1 MAASLILLPAIF
13 SYLIVL
19 SQSSSSSSSIAQIGT
34 ETSCTNQHN
43 HHLIC
48 DFEDAKL
55 KIARLE
61 AILEETIQNINAKS
75 LYLEESRKLIDEM
88 THEMDR
94 LQSAVSS
101 LKGESSRTNER
112 LNQLEEEIRLLWA
125 TLRKTNFELHFLE
138 SKAQDA
144 ENRLELASSKVETLQ
159 ALRLDSFIVFFL
171 VASLLIFTLFGASF
185 VLLDGLFFMAAIITE
200 QWIQIQ
206 QLEQAL
212 HIAEMRALKVK
223 RQTRSTRCTFLKLVR
238 NLFGNHLQKFMEM
251 LDSFLFD
258 KESAFGS
265 YLSQVMHQ
273 LEKILSATKKYH
285 HELQGFVKQEME
297 KNEFTAAL
305 AHKEVLNYEL
315 WMKTFPTKLHL
326 WKFSPC
332 RTSCQWRLK
341 KMILIS
347 ANASATQ
354 LVSELADHY
363 V

>member
-1 MAASLILLPAIF
+1 MAASLVLLPAIF

-19 SQSSSSSSSIAQIGT
+19 SQSSSSSIAQIGT

-61 AILEETIQNINAKS
+61 AILEETTQNMNAKS
-75 LYLEESRKLIDEM
+75 LYLEESRKLVDEM

-94 LQSAVSS
+94 LQSALSS

-144 ENRLELASSKVETLQ
+144 ENRLELASSKVET
-159 ALRLDSFIVFFL
+159 
-171 VASLLIFTLFGASF
+171 
-185 VLLDGLFFMAAIITE
+185 MAAIITE

-305 AHKEVLNYEL
+305 AHKEVVFFVASALI
-315 WMKTFPTKLHL
+315 TFPIMSAWMLL
-326 WKFSPC
+326 SSQFS
-332 RTSCQWRLK
+332 
-341 KMILIS
+341 
-347 ANASATQ
+347 
-354 LVSELADHY
+354 
-363 V
+363 

>member
-19 SQSSSSSSSIAQIGT
+19 SQSSSSSSSSSSSIAQIGT

-94 LQSAVSS
+94 LQSALSS

-144 ENRLELASSKVETLQ
+144 ENRLELASSKVET
-159 ALRLDSFIVFFL
+159 
-171 VASLLIFTLFGASF
+171 
-185 VLLDGLFFMAAIITE
+185 MAAIITE

-251 LDSFLFD
+251 LDSFLFN

-305 AHKEVLNYEL
+305 AHKEVVFFVASALI
-315 WMKTFPTKLHL
+315 TFPIMSAWLL
-326 WKFSPC
+326 LSSQFS
-332 RTSCQWRLK
+332 
-341 KMILIS
+341 
-347 ANASATQ
+347 
-354 LVSELADHY
+354 
-363 V
+363 

>member
-19 SQSSSSSSSIAQIGT
+19 SQSSSSIAQIGT

-101 LKGESSRTNER
+101 LKNGESSRTNER

-144 ENRLELASSKVETLQ
+144 ENRLELASSKVET
-159 ALRLDSFIVFFL
+159 
-171 VASLLIFTLFGASF
+171 
-185 VLLDGLFFMAAIITE
+185 MAAIITE

-285 HELQGFVKQEME
+285 HEVLPNRCPIGPSTELSLYAYAVVLQGFVKQEME

-315 WMKTFPTKLHL
+315 WMTTFPTKLHL

-332 RTSCQWRLK
+332 RTSRQWRLK

-347 ANASATQ
+347 ANASARQ

>member
-19 SQSSSSSSSIAQIGT
+19 SQSSSSSSIAQIGT

-144 ENRLELASSKVETLQ
+144 ENRLELASSKVET
-159 ALRLDSFIVFFL
+159 
-171 VASLLIFTLFGASF
+171 
-185 VLLDGLFFMAAIITE
+185 MAAIITE

-223 RQTRSTRCTFLKLVR
+223 RQTRSTRCTFLKLFR

-265 YLSQVMHQ
+265 YLSRVMHQ

-305 AHKEVLNYEL
+305 AHKEVVFFVASALI
-315 WMKTFPTKLHL
+315 TFPIMSAWMLL
-326 WKFSPC
+326 SSQFS
-332 RTSCQWRLK
+332 
-341 KMILIS
+341 
-347 ANASATQ
+347 
-354 LVSELADHY
+354 
-363 V
+363 

>member
-19 SQSSSSSSSIAQIGT
+19 SQSSSSSSIAQIGT

-144 ENRLELASSKVETLQ
+144 ENRLELASSKVET
-159 ALRLDSFIVFFL
+159 
-171 VASLLIFTLFGASF
+171 
-185 VLLDGLFFMAAIITE
+185 MAAIITE

-212 HIAEMRALKVK
+212 HIAE
-223 RQTRSTRCTFLKLVR
+223 LVR

-265 YLSQVMHQ
+265 YLSRVMHQ

-305 AHKEVLNYEL
+305 AHKEVVFFVVGRHYSSSL
-315 WMKTFPTKLHL
+315 
-326 WKFSPC
+326 FSY
-332 RTSCQWRLK
+332 
-341 KMILIS
+341 LII
-347 ANASATQ
+347 
-354 LVSELADHY
+354 
-363 V
+363 

>member
-19 SQSSSSSSSIAQIGT
+19 SQSSSSSSIAQIGT

-88 THEMDR
+88 THEMDH
-94 LQSAVSS
+94 LQSALSS

-144 ENRLELASSKVETLQ
+144 ENRLELASSKVET
-159 ALRLDSFIVFFL
+159 
-171 VASLLIFTLFGASF
+171 
-185 VLLDGLFFMAAIITE
+185 MAAIITE

-305 AHKEVLNYEL
+305 AHKEVVFVVASALI
-315 WMKTFPTKLHL
+315 TFPIMSAWMLL
-326 WKFSPC
+326 SSQFS
-332 RTSCQWRLK
+332 
-341 KMILIS
+341 
-347 ANASATQ
+347 
-354 LVSELADHY
+354 
-363 V
+363 

>member
-19 SQSSSSSSSIAQIGT
+19 SQSSSSSSIAQIGT

-144 ENRLELASSKVETLQ
+144 ENRLELASSKVET
-159 ALRLDSFIVFFL
+159 
-171 VASLLIFTLFGASF
+171 
-185 VLLDGLFFMAAIITE
+185 MAAIITE

-223 RQTRSTRCTFLKLVR
+223 RQTRSTRCTFLK
-238 NLFGNHLQKFMEM
+238 KFMEM

-265 YLSQVMHQ
+265 YLSRVMHQ

-305 AHKEVLNYEL
+305 AHKEVVFFVASALI
-315 WMKTFPTKLHL
+315 TFPIMSAWMLL
-326 WKFSPC
+326 SSQFS
-332 RTSCQWRLK
+332 
-341 KMILIS
+341 
-347 ANASATQ
+347 
-354 LVSELADHY
+354 
-363 V
+363 

>member
-19 SQSSSSSSSIAQIGT
+19 SQSSSSSIAQIGT

-43 HHLIC
+43 HHMIC

-61 AILEETIQNINAKS
+61 AILEETTQNINAKS

-94 LQSAVSS
+94 LQSALSS

-138 SKAQDA
+138 SKSQDA
-144 ENRLELASSKVETLQ
+144 ENRLELASSKVET
-159 ALRLDSFIVFFL
+159 
-171 VASLLIFTLFGASF
+171 
-185 VLLDGLFFMAAIITE
+185 MAAIITE

-238 NLFGNHLQKFMEM
+238 NLFGNHLHKFMEM

-305 AHKEVLNYEL
+305 AHKEVVFFVASALI
-315 WMKTFPTKLHL
+315 TFPIMSAWMLL
-326 WKFSPC
+326 SSQFS
-332 RTSCQWRLK
+332 
-341 KMILIS
+341 
-347 ANASATQ
+347 
-354 LVSELADHY
+354 
-363 V
+363 

>member
-19 SQSSSSSSSIAQIGT
+19 SQSSSSSSSSSIAQIGT

-61 AILEETIQNINAKS
+61 AILEETTQNINAKS
-75 LYLEESRKLIDEM
+75 LYLEESRKLVDEM

-94 LQSAVSS
+94 LQSALSS

-144 ENRLELASSKVETLQ
+144 ENRLELASSKVET
-159 ALRLDSFIVFFL
+159 
-171 VASLLIFTLFGASF
+171 
-185 VLLDGLFFMAAIITE
+185 
-200 QWIQIQ
+200 
-206 QLEQAL
+206 
-212 HIAEMRALKVK
+212 
-223 RQTRSTRCTFLKLVR
+223 
-238 NLFGNHLQKFMEM
+238 KFMEM

-305 AHKEVLNYEL
+305 AHKEVVFFVASALI
-315 WMKTFPTKLHL
+315 TFPIMSAWMLL
-326 WKFSPC
+326 SSQFS
-332 RTSCQWRLK
+332 
-341 KMILIS
+341 
-347 ANASATQ
+347 
-354 LVSELADHY
+354 
-363 V
+363 

>member
-19 SQSSSSSSSIAQIGT
+19 SQSSSSSSSSSIAQIGT

-61 AILEETIQNINAKS
+61 AILEETTQNINAKS
-75 LYLEESRKLIDEM
+75 LYLEESRKLVDEM

-94 LQSAVSS
+94 LQSALSS

-144 ENRLELASSKVETLQ
+144 ENRLELASSKVET
-159 ALRLDSFIVFFL
+159 
-171 VASLLIFTLFGASF
+171 
-185 VLLDGLFFMAAIITE
+185 MAAIITE

-305 AHKEVLNYEL
+305 AHKEVVFFVASALI
-315 WMKTFPTKLHL
+315 TFPIMSAWMLL
-326 WKFSPC
+326 SSQFS
-332 RTSCQWRLK
+332 
-341 KMILIS
+341 
-347 ANASATQ
+347 
-354 LVSELADHY
+354 
-363 V
+363 